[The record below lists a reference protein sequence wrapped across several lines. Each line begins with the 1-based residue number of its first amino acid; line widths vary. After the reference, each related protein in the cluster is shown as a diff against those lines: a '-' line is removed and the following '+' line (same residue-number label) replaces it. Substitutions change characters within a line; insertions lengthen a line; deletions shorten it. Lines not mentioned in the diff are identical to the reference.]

1 MKRDYLSSL
10 SRAARWYLPPTEA
23 AEVLED
29 YQEIVEGR
37 SEEELRRDLGK
48 PWSAAR
54 QLAQPKEYRRWLAVF
69 AVLAVCIGLPATM
82 VFLSELS
89 NAFSWF
95 WNVRQTR
102 IFLTWVFFAAG
113 MGVSLFWFRRNVKR
127 KEGRAVFR
135 RVLPRLVLV
144 LAGMAWIWFLVWLV
158 LGEHWELLD
167 ALFSTYPLV
176 NTLHLSIGVD
186 VFAVGLIGLTG
197 LVRARLEDRR
207 WLAVYVL
214 ALSGVILVLSF
225 WAVLTSLSLGSSI
238 PGWQIPFRARY
249 MFVTLAGLVGTAVAL
264 C

>member
-1 MKRDYLSSL
+1 
-10 SRAARWYLPPTEA
+10 
-23 AEVLED
+23 
-29 YQEIVEGR
+29 
-37 SEEELRRDLGK
+37 
-48 PWSAAR
+48 
-54 QLAQPKEYRRWLAVF
+54 
-69 AVLAVCIGLPATM
+69 
-82 VFLSELS
+82 
-89 NAFSWF
+89 
-95 WNVRQTR
+95 
-102 IFLTWVFFAAG
+102 
-113 MGVSLFWFRRNVKR
+113 
-127 KEGRAVFR
+127 
-135 RVLPRLVLV
+135 
-144 LAGMAWIWFLVWLV
+144 MAWIWFLVWLV

-238 PGWQIPFRARY
+238 PGWQIPFIARY